1 MAGLPVVS
9 SKLSR
14 RIVPSWTADTIRFG
28 ENHVSSSVIK
38 NNHKPTRHLVL
49 GRVRGCHRRVQRGK
63 RANSPIHPPNT
74 ARADSYPAG
83 RGPGRYKAGRHSL
96 CWCDDLWP
104 RGECGHTGRRGGA
117 SQYEWSS
124 FAGKLAEA
132 GYTVLSIASL
142 DQEFTSVDYERYAIE
157 FLRAHAF
164 KKIVCIGDS
173 MGASGCAFN
182 AHEPELRGLVLL
194 TYHGSADLTDITYP
208 KIFIASGKGGYQNT
222 TTTGYQAAADPK
234 TLVIIPNST
243 DVSPSLV
250 DSPGVDLHKQILDM
264 LKDVFGQ

>member
-1 MAGLPVVS
+1 VKRLSLFSITAMLLMILVLVGCGAASGASNAASVPTVPSISPTPLAPAATPLGEGPVVI
-9 SKLSR
+9 KQ
-14 RIVPSWTADTIRFG
+14 IDTLYVGATIYGHG
-28 ENHVSSSVIK
+28 ENAVI
-38 NNHKPTRHLVL
+38 L
-49 GRVRGCHRRVQRGK
+49 
-63 RANSPIHPPNT
+63 
-74 ARADSYPAG
+74 AG
-83 RGPGRYKAGRHSL
+83 
-96 CWCDDLWP
+96 
-104 RGECGHTGRRGGA
+104 RGGA

-124 FAGKLAEA
+124 FAGKLAGA

-142 DQEFTSVDYERYAIE
+142 QSEFISVEYERYAIE
-157 FLRAHAF
+157 FLRAHGV
-164 KKIVCIGDS
+164 KKIVCMGDS

-208 KIFIASGKGGYQNT
+208 KIFIASEKGGYQNT

-234 TLVIIPNST
+234 TLVIIPDST

-264 LKDVFGQ
+264 LKNVFDQ